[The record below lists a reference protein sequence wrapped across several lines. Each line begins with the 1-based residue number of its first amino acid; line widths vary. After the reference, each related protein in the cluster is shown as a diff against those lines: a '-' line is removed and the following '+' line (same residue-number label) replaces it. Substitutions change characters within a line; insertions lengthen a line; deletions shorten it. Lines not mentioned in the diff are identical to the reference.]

1 MIIDFR
7 GNTGGGGGSG
17 TTNYNELSNKPQIN
31 NVTLSGNVSSDQLGI
46 TPNELKAVENV
57 PSAATNGSVFSEY
70 REDEVKYG
78 WQYDSAT
85 GSTFIFD
92 MTLNPFEIVTGSSWV
107 LLCNFTY
114 DGFSRDVRMT
124 NEYTPD
130 NRIMMLG
137 VKEWQPG
144 DSGTVQPFTGVYL
157 NFDYTDTEHPS
168 FTFVDGN
175 GDPVDVVIS
184 NEIAPASLIQ
194 VTKELK
200 QAYNQEIAI
209 SRWDKYGDEYQGR
222 YQLYQFKPLEGFYVP
237 RTTTFIGQV
246 HYYDI
251 VIKAYV
257 NTGNTVAYM
266 VNISVDSGE
275 TWQAYNIPSTG
286 LEIPLSLTGSST
298 AKVMNATF
306 KAEYNPA
313 GPGGDYG
320 YFNIEADKFM
330 WWDDL
335 VVLTKNVLNYDTFLK
350 SGSSYNL
357 LTEKPQINGVELIG
371 NKSKSDLGL
380 NANKLYSGARTNI
393 VLQKEVNG
401 TRALA
406 WANQNDV
413 CFSVDWDGHSDM
425 LLSFNWDDGS
435 ETGQTA
441 YFSGGTW
448 FNLDN
453 PDWYRI
459 SNGKIYFHRNNYT
472 QLTSIAQGSLSSA
485 VTFYKNVTGYIDGEW
500 IDAIGDCISV
510 YNGPSNSDYW
520 YSFVSGAS
528 RNVKMGNVG
537 DGNLTINYGN
547 NIEET
552 IEISNGNWG
561 DTTGWTWESDHYYKY
576 TPDMGK
582 LMIFHYGDFYW
593 EIRGGNGDLYIN
605 NPDVNGI
612 VTGNIEAKEAYN
624 KMFGLYT
631 YNGAVWEQIK

>member
-17 TTNYNELSNKPQIN
+17 TTNYNQLTNKPQIN
-31 NVTLSGNVSSDQLGI
+31 GVTLSGNVSSDQLGI

-57 PSAATNGSVFSEY
+57 PSAATNGSVFAEY
-70 REDEVKYG
+70 REDEVNYG

-85 GSTFIFD
+85 GTAFTFDIS
-92 MTLNPFEIVTGSSWV
+92 LNPYTGASE
-107 LLCNFTY
+107 FTICY
-114 DGFSRDVRMT
+114 FNYNGNSYQANLSYYEGEDQ
-124 NEYTPD
+124 
-130 NRIMMLG
+130 
-137 VKEWQPG
+137 K
-144 DSGTVQPFTGVYL
+144 
-157 NFDYTDTEHPS
+157 
-168 FTFVDGN
+168 TFVFPGYFAVSKGETIENQEFWGSDLHVT
-175 GDPVDVVIS
+175 VDYSDITKIVLTFDNDVEIS
-184 NEIAPASLIQ
+184 DEIAPASSIQ

-200 QAYNQEIAI
+200 QAYNQENAI
-209 SRWDKYGDEYQGR
+209 SKWDKYNQYGVDRWY
-222 YQLYQFKPLEGFYVP
+222 LFQFKPLAGFSFP
-237 RTTTFIGQV
+237 SEKTFIGQV
-246 HYYDI
+246 HYYDVI
-251 VIKAYV
+251 VKAYANSGV
-257 NTGNTVAYM
+257 TYAIDYST
-266 VNISVDSGE
+266 DSGE
-275 TWQAYNIPSTG
+275 TWNEYVVPCDG
-286 LEIPLSLTGSST
+286 VGYEVYMEGSSKNIT
-298 AKVMNATF
+298 ITF

-313 GPGGDYG
+313 GPSGDYG
-320 YFNIEADKFM
+320 YFNIDGGNKSM
-330 WWDDL
+330 WEDNL
-335 VVLTKNVLNYDTFLK
+335 VVFTANTLYYDTFLK
-350 SGSSYNL
+350 KGSSYNL
-357 LTEKPQINGVELIG
+357 LNNKPSINGVELIG

-380 NANKLYSGARTNI
+380 NANKLYSGARSNI

-406 WANQNDV
+406 WANENNVD
-413 CFSVDWDGHSDM
+413 FSIVWDGHSDM

-459 SNGKIYFHRNNYT
+459 SNGKIYFHRDNT

-485 VTFYKNVTGYIDGEW
+485 VTFYKNVSRYIDDEW
-500 IDAIGDCISV
+500 FDSIGDLISV

-528 RNVKMGNVG
+528 RNIKMSDVG

-552 IEISNGNWG
+552 IEISNGDFG
-561 DTTGWTWESDHYYKY
+561 DTTGWTLEDDHYYKF

-582 LMIFHYGDFYW
+582 LMIFHFGDFYW
-593 EIRGGNGDLYIN
+593 EIRGGNGNLFIN

-612 VTGNIEAKEAYN
+612 VTGTIEAKEAYN
-624 KMFGLYT
+624 KMFGPYSF
-631 YNGAVWEQIK
+631 NGAVWEKI

>member
-85 GSTFIFD
+85 GTAFTFDIS
-92 MTLNPFEIVTGSSWV
+92 LNPYSGESEFTICYFNYNGSSYQAN
-107 LLCNFTY
+107 LQY
-114 DGFSRDVRMT
+114 YEGEDQ
-124 NEYTPD
+124 
-130 NRIMMLG
+130 
-137 VKEWQPG
+137 K
-144 DSGTVQPFTGVYL
+144 
-157 NFDYTDTEHPS
+157 
-168 FTFVDGN
+168 TFVFPGYFAVSKGEIKENQAFWDS
-175 GDPVDVVIS
+175 DLHVTVDYSDITKIVLTFDNDVEIS
-184 NEIAPASLIQ
+184 DEIEPASSIQ
-194 VTKELK
+194 VIKDLK
-200 QAYNQEIAI
+200 QAYNQTESATTE
-209 SRWDKYGDEYQGR
+209 WAFWGGQTWQGKAENTEFR
-222 YQLYQFKPLEGFYVP
+222 MP
-237 RTTTFIGQV
+237 TNFIMPSGETLV
-246 HYYDI
+246 SNLTYYDI
-251 VIKAYV
+251 PI
-257 NTGNTVAYM
+257 NTYWDGTQFKVEY
-266 VNISVDSGE
+266 SLDSGT
-275 TWQAYNIPSTG
+275 TWQWAFSATTFGGGDGPITVGPSEGQGKTCELTYAWYYYG
-286 LEIPLSLTGSST
+286 DADKNCFKLSSNKSLSHPVVNNFT
-298 AKVMNATF
+298 N
-306 KAEYNPA
+306 EYN
-313 GPGGDYG
+313 
-320 YFNIEADKFM
+320 
-330 WWDDL
+330 
-335 VVLTKNVLNYDTFLK
+335 VVHYDTFMK

-357 LTEKPQINGVELIG
+357 LNNKPSINGVELVG
-371 NKSKSDLGL
+371 NKSKDDLGL

-401 TRALA
+401 TRALT

-459 SNGKIYFHRNNYT
+459 SNGKMYFHRNNYT

-500 IDAIGDCISV
+500 FDAIGDFISV
-510 YNGPSNSDYW
+510 YNGPSNSDDW

-528 RNVKMGNVG
+528 RNVKMSDVG

-552 IEISNGNWG
+552 IEISNGDFG
-561 DTTGWTWESDHYYKY
+561 DTTGWILEDDHYYKF

-582 LMIFHYGDFYW
+582 LMIFHFGDFYW

-624 KMFGLYT
+624 KMFGPYT